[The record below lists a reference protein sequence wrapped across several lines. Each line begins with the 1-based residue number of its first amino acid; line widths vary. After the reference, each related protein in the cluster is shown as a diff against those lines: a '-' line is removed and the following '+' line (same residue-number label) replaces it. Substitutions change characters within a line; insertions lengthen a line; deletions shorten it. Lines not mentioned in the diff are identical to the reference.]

1 MRMLAM
7 GATTVAL
14 AFAINID
21 IASAQIVD
29 GPTVE
34 WRHSNWGKRRA
45 NTEGIEKINAILKE
59 RTGGKFTIKIG
70 YGEMFS
76 KDKENLDSIKLNA
89 IEMADMCNFYHPGK
103 NPAWMVFSLP
113 FLPYVSLEASAEAAD
128 AMLKHPLLVADMAQW
143 NAMPY
148 FFTILP
154 QYEFMG
160 KGKPPKT
167 LDDWKGLRVR
177 APGAVGEAFVK
188 LGASLST
195 VPAVELYTALE
206 RGTVDAASFPFTYA
220 HAAYQLN
227 TISNWYTSNLAPG
240 TAGCSAVVNKEAFA
254 KLPPQYQQLLMEA
267 RPEATKAMIAAYRE
281 ADKINLPAFKQKLTE
296 IKYSDD
302 DIKKLRELAAKP
314 VWEKWVTDNK
324 AKFDAQGLLDAL
336 LKELEMAN
344 AKHATTR

>member
-14 AFAINID
+14 TFAINID
-21 IASAQIVD
+21 IASAQILD

-195 VPAVELYTALE
+195 VPAVELFTALE

-281 ADKINLPAFKQKLTE
+281 ADKVNLPAFKQKLTE

-302 DIKKLRELAAKP
+302 DIKKFRELAAKP

-344 AKHATTR
+344 AKHAPTR

>member
-14 AFAINID
+14 TFAINID

-59 RTGGKFTIKIG
+59 RTGGKFSIKIG

-113 FLPYVSLEASAEAAD
+113 FLPYVNLEASAEAAD

-240 TAGCSAVVNKEAFA
+240 TAGCSAVVNMEAFA

-281 ADKINLPAFKQKLTE
+281 ADKINLPVFKQKLTE

-302 DIKKLRELAAKP
+302 DIKKFRELAAKP

-344 AKHATTR
+344 AKHAPTR

>member
-14 AFAINID
+14 TFAINID

-76 KDKENLDSIKLNA
+76 KDKENLNSIKLNA

-302 DIKKLRELAAKP
+302 DIKKFQELAAKP

-344 AKHATTR
+344 AKHAPTR

>member
-14 AFAINID
+14 TFAINID

-240 TAGCSAVVNKEAFA
+240 NCRLQRRREQGGVCQAAAAVSAVADGGA
-254 KLPPQYQQLLMEA
+254 AGSQQSDDRRLPRGRQDLSSGIQA
-267 RPEATKAMIAAYRE
+267 E
-281 ADKINLPAFKQKLTE
+281 ADRDQVLG
-296 IKYSDD
+296 
-302 DIKKLRELAAKP
+302 R
-314 VWEKWVTDNK
+314 
-324 AKFDAQGLLDAL
+324 
-336 LKELEMAN
+336 
-344 AKHATTR
+344 

>member
-1 MRMLAM
+1 MKRY
-7 GATTVAL
+7 AL
-14 AFAINID
+14 AALAIATAWT
-21 IASAQIVD
+21 IAPPTSLAQTVD
-29 GPTVE
+29 GPVVE

-45 NTEGIEKINAILKE
+45 NTEGIEKIAAILKE

-76 KDKENLDSIKLNA
+76 KDKENLDSIKLGA

-113 FLPYVSLEASAEAAD
+113 FLPYVSMEASAEAANV
-128 AMLKHPLLVADMAQW
+128 MIKHPLIEADMAQW
-143 NAMPY
+143 NAVPY
-148 FFTILP
+148 FFVILP

-220 HAAYQLN
+220 HAAYQLH
-227 TISNWYTSNLAPG
+227 TISTWYTSNLAPG
-240 TAGCSAVVNKEAFA
+240 NAGCAAVMSKEAYA
-254 KLPPQYQQLLMEA
+254 KLPPQYQKLLMEA
-267 RPEATKAMIAAYRE
+267 QPEANKAMIAAYHA
-281 ADKINLPAFKQKLTE
+281 ADKFNLPMFKQKLEE

-302 DIKKLRELAAKP
+302 DLKRFRDIAATP
-314 VWEKWVTDNK
+314 VWDKWVADNQ
-324 AKFDAQGLLDAL
+324 AKFDAKGLLDTL
-336 LKELEMAN
+336 LKELEKAN
-344 AKHATTR
+344 AKHAATR

>member
-14 AFAINID
+14 TFAINID

-302 DIKKLRELAAKP
+302 DIKKFQELAAKP

-344 AKHATTR
+344 AKHAPTR

>member
-1 MRMLAM
+1 MLVLA
-7 GATTVAL
+7 GASVAL
-14 AFAINID
+14 AISGA
-21 IASAQIVD
+21 AESALAQTVD
-29 GPTVE
+29 GPTIE

-45 NTEGIEKINAILKE
+45 NTEGIERVAAILKE

-113 FLPYVSLEASAEAAD
+113 FLPYVSLEASAEAAE
-128 AMLKHPLLVADMAQW
+128 AMLKHPLIVADMAHW

-160 KGKPPKT
+160 KGKPPKA

-220 HAAYQLN
+220 HAAYQLH
-227 TISNWYTSNLAPG
+227 TISAWYTSNLAPG
-240 TAGCSAVVNKEAFA
+240 NAGCSAVVNKEAFG
-254 KLPPQYQQLLMEA
+254 KLPPQYQKLLMEA
-267 RPEATKAMIAAYRE
+267 APEATKAMIAAYHA
-281 ADKINLPAFKQKLTE
+281 ADKVNLPLFKQKLTE
-296 IKYSDD
+296 VKYSDE
-302 DIKKLRELAAKP
+302 DIKRFREIAAKP
-314 VWEKWVTDNK
+314 VWDKWVADNK
-324 AKFDAQGLLDAL
+324 AKFDAQGLLDTL
-336 LKELEMAN
+336 LKELEKAN
-344 AKHATTR
+344 AKHAPTR

>member
-14 AFAINID
+14 TFAINID
-21 IASAQIVD
+21 IAPAQIVD

-220 HAAYQLN
+220 HAAYQLH

-240 TAGCSAVVNKEAFA
+240 NAGCSAVVNKEAFA

-267 RPEATKAMIAAYRE
+267 RPEANKAMIAAYRE
-281 ADKINLPAFKQKLTE
+281 ADKIYLPAFKQKLTE

-302 DIKKLRELAAKP
+302 DIKKFRELAAKP

-344 AKHATTR
+344 AKHAPTR

>member
-1 MRMLAM
+1 MRMLAI

-14 AFAINID
+14 TFAINID
-21 IASAQIVD
+21 LVSAQIVD

-302 DIKKLRELAAKP
+302 DIKKFQELAAKP

-344 AKHATTR
+344 AKHAPTR

>member
-1 MRMLAM
+1 MRTLVV
-7 GATTVAL
+7 GATAVAL
-14 AFAINID
+14 AFAVNAD
-21 IASAQIVD
+21 LASAQMVD

-45 NTEGIEKINAILKE
+45 NTEGIEKIAAILKE
-59 RTGGKFTIKIG
+59 RTGGKFTIKVG

-76 KDKENLDSIKLNA
+76 KAKENLDSIKLNA

-113 FLPYVSLEASAEAAD
+113 FLPYVSLEGNAEAAET
-128 AMLKHPLLVADMAQW
+128 MLKHPLLIADMAPW

-148 FFTILP
+148 FFVILP

-220 HAAYQLN
+220 HAAYQLH
-227 TISNWYTSNLAPG
+227 TISTWFTSNLAPG
-240 TAGCSAVVNKEAFA
+240 NAGCAAVVNKEAFA
-254 KLPPQYQQLLMEA
+254 KLPPQYQKLLMEA
-267 RPEATKAMIAAYRE
+267 RPEANKAMIAAYRE
-281 ADKINLPAFKQKLTE
+281 ADKVNLPRFREKLTE
-296 IKYSDD
+296 IKYSDA
-302 DIKKLRELAAKP
+302 DIKRFRETAAKP
-314 VWEKWVTDNK
+314 IWEKWVADNK
-324 AKFDAQGLLDAL
+324 AKFDSQGLLDAM
-336 LKELEMAN
+336 LKALETAN
-344 AKHATTR
+344 AKHPATR

>member
-7 GATTVAL
+7 GATAVAL
-14 AFAINID
+14 TFAINID

-188 LGASLST
+188 LGANLST

-302 DIKKLRELAAKP
+302 DIKKFQELAAKP

-344 AKHATTR
+344 AKHAPTR